1 MVKWPSGRRHPLGKR
16 QVARAARR
24 FESCFH
30 RQKAIASNARN
41 GFSPGERRFPS
52 EREGHPAF
60 TAKRELSSSLFLL
73 IGFFSIDAPR
83 RRTHVHVAQPGERQ
97 GDNLEVASSNLAG
110 HTIVSFGRIMYTS
123 SFYKS
128 QGPAT
133 AERRYG
139 TARPHSSVGRA
150 LGSHP
155 RGRRFEPCCGH
166 QHGQVRIV
174 AIAAD
179 CKSVTTDTP

>member
-30 RQKAIASNARN
+30 RQKR
-41 GFSPGERRFPS
+41 
-52 EREGHPAF
+52 
-60 TAKRELSSSLFLL
+60 TLFISVPLDW
-73 IGFFSIDAPR
+73 FFSIDAPR
-83 RRTHVHVAQPGERQ
+83 RRAHVHVAQPGERQ

-133 AERRYG
+133 AERRCG
-139 TARPHSSVGRA
+139 AARPHSSVGRA